1 VLNEVAVR
9 VSPPEGT
16 RGVKVTRSVLREP
29 TMVIVLDIVGYRWRE
44 GEKLGGREVCKN
56 MKVSRDCATQ

>member
-1 VLNEVAVR
+1 MKEVAVR

-29 TMVIVLDIVGYRWRE
+29 IIEIDLGMVRVVVKSVTRFELLLR
-44 GEKLGGREVCKN
+44 
-56 MKVSRDCATQ
+56 